1 MSGAAGG
8 SRINKENLKATIRDY
23 RDNVLKP
30 LGLDKSYDIT
40 GIRSRPEK
48 NIFGDIDIVV
58 SFPEGDKSELKKKLG
73 EFLDQINQIPVI
85 PKKGKK
91 YFIHGNIVST
101 LYPIQGKE
109 GEYVQID
116 NIVTVSKEEGKFT
129 YKMLDLPAQEQV
141 LAIGLVKAIFTELD
155 EAQIEKLFKDL
166 NIPDTDKPGEG
177 EEYDFNLNP
186 SELSLKIVPIGK
198 SGGREIWKSNNF
210 KDVKTLLSYLD
221 IDIEKDKFDS
231 IISKIK
237 KFKNRRSIDRLKGMF
252 AKNIRVG
259 DAEAG
264 TEKGDKKQQA
274 LDTVSSLEEKYDP
287 LVLELIRPF
296 LLEDENKKTIAVFPG
311 KFKPPHKDH
320 IARIK
325 AASADAD
332 EVIVIVSPKTEPGG
346 TAVSKK
352 KKEELE
358 ARLGTEMPITLEQS
372 LELFKKLNLPSN
384 IKVIAANDP
393 SLPVP
398 SSSPVSAA
406 YELFINNPQQQYIA
420 IFGKEE
426 DLNRFGQIPQNV
438 TVKNYSGAA
447 GNLSATDLRTALKKG
462 EDIKKYMPDG
472 ITPEEYKSALGLEEE
487 AVNEVG
493 EANVEPYKWEETD
506 KGEYRID
513 AKFKTDNKIEYI
525 VNLYIDDY
533 EGLKAIEV
541 EFTAK
546 SENDKY
552 PSTTT
557 VTNKD
562 EMYRVMATITSIIKK
577 YIEEYK
583 IQAIIYSPSKKSDKE
598 DDFNN
603 QRDKLYKAFISKTFP
618 NVEYKTS
625 KQGRIAM
632 LPNVNEGTCGYD
644 TNAETGEKLDT
655 PGGISETDPK
665 TGTGKKPKGSGR
677 RLYTDEDPSDT
688 VKVKFSTKQDIID
701 TLSKESFKSKSH
713 ARQSQIINLIHQ
725 RVRAAYER
733 AKDPEV
739 KSRLKNALEYAE
751 QRKEASKEKTERLHT
766 QKENVAPN
774 HSGKSSPY
782 GSGYKPLILEISK
795 FMINQGME
803 IQPLP
808 KVQFIDDDADN
819 AQDILGTTAY
829 YNPQSKT
836 IVLYTLDRHPKDILR
851 SFCHEMVHHEQNIK
865 NTLGNIKTQNTTEDS
880 HLDEIEREAYER
892 GNIMF
897 RNWTDSL
904 SKKTWQPKS
913 NVVTSDP
920 GGLDEIEDERETR
933 GDMGTQGVKYTIYC
947 DMDGVLCDF
956 DKRFMEFSNGI
967 PPSRYESEFG
977 KKAFWKLISGQGVK
991 FWVDIPWMSNG
1002 KQLWDYIKSYNPSLL
1017 SAPSMEESSRSGKRL
1032 WVDNEIPGTKL
1043 ILRSAEQKQ
1052 EFAKPNAILI
1062 DDRPSNIEQWRAKG
1076 GIGILHTSANKTIE
1090 QLKELGL

>member
-1 MSGAAGG
+1 VNQLTKHLIGELLEDKQVIGLYGG
-8 SRINKENLKATIRDY
+8 GFKPPTKGHFDVVEQALKEYPELDKLIIYVGGRVRDGITQEQSLAVWDQYKDLLDSKVDIQPSPSPIGDIIRY
-23 RDNVLKP
+23 GRDNP
-30 LGLDKSYDIT
+30 DQ
-40 GIRSRPEK
+40 
-48 NIFGDIDIVV
+48 IVY
-58 SFPEGDKSELKKKLG
+58 FFLG
-73 EFLDQINQIPVI
+73 ERE
-85 PKKGKK
+85 
-91 YFIHGNIVST
+91 
-101 LYPIQGKE
+101 GKE
-109 GEYVQID
+109 SDVAD
-116 NIVTVSKEEGKFT
+116 TASRTRNI
-129 YKMLDLPAQEQV
+129 
-141 LAIGLVKAIFTELD
+141 
-155 EAQIEKLFKDL
+155 
-166 NIPDTDKPGEG
+166 
-177 EEYDFNLNP
+177 
-186 SELSLKIVPIGK
+186 
-198 SGGREIWKSNNF
+198 
-210 KDVKTLLSYLD
+210 
-221 IDIEKDKFDS
+221 
-231 IISKIK
+231 
-237 KFKNRRSIDRLKGMF
+237 
-252 AKNIRVG
+252 
-259 DAEAG
+259 
-264 TEKGDKKQQA
+264 
-274 LDTVSSLEEKYDP
+274 EEKYP
-287 LVLELIRPF
+287 
-296 LLEDENKKTIAVFPG
+296 N
-311 KFKPPHKDH
+311 
-320 IARIK
+320 IK
-325 AASADAD
+325 
-332 EVIVIVSPKTEPGG
+332 
-346 TAVSKK
+346 
-352 KKEELE
+352 
-358 ARLGTEMPITLEQS
+358 
-372 LELFKKLNLPSN
+372 
-384 IKVIAANDP
+384 IKVIKSPDTGISGTAARKVLLNPEKTLEDFKQF
-393 SLPVP
+393 LPDKL
-398 SSSPVSAA
+398 S
-406 YELFINNPQQQYIA
+406 EEEKQQVY
-420 IFGKEE
+420 
-426 DLNRFGQIPQNV
+426 DL
-438 TVKNYSGAA
+438 
-447 GNLSATDLRTALKKG
+447 LKKG
-462 EDIKKYMPDG
+462 
-472 ITPEEYKSALGLEEE
+472 

-506 KGEYRID
+506 KGEYRIN
-513 AKFKTDNKIEYI
+513 AKFETDNKIEYI

-618 NVEYKTS
+618 DVEYKTN
-625 KQGRIAM
+625 KQGRIAI
-632 LPNVNEGTCGYD
+632 LHNVKEGTCGYD

-655 PGGISETDPK
+655 PGGISEADPK
-665 TGTGKKPKGSGR
+665 KGTGKKPKGSGR

-751 QRKEASKEKTERLHT
+751 QRKEASKEKTERLRT

-782 GSGYKPLILEISK
+782 GSGYKPLLLEISK

-808 KVQFIDDDADN
+808 KVQFIDDDTDN

-829 YNPQSKT
+829 YDPQSKT
-836 IVLYTLDRHPKDILR
+836 IVLYTLDRHPKDIMR
-851 SFCHEMVHHEQNIK
+851 SFCHEMIHHEQNMK
-865 NTLGNIKTQNTTEDS
+865 GTLGNIRTQNTTEDS

-904 SKKTWQPKS
+904 SKKTWQSES

-933 GDMGTQGVKYTIYC
+933 GDMGAQGVEYTIYC

-977 KKAFWKLISGQGVK
+977 KKAFWKLISEKGVGY
-991 FWVDIPWMSNG
+991 WVGIPWMPDG
-1002 KQLWDYIKSYNPSLL
+1002 KQLWNYIKPYNPSLL
-1017 SAPSMEESSRSGKRL
+1017 SAPSMEESSRLGKRL
-1032 WVDNEIPGTKL
+1032 WVRNNIPGTKL

-1052 EFAKPNAILI
+1052 EFANPNAILI
-1062 DDRPSNIEQWRAKG
+1062 DDRTSNIEQWRAKG
-1076 GIGILHTSANKTIE
+1076 GIGIMHTSANETIK
-1090 QLKELGL
+1090 QLKKLGL

>member
-1 MSGAAGG
+1 
-8 SRINKENLKATIRDY
+8 
-23 RDNVLKP
+23 
-30 LGLDKSYDIT
+30 
-40 GIRSRPEK
+40 
-48 NIFGDIDIVV
+48 
-58 SFPEGDKSELKKKLG
+58 
-73 EFLDQINQIPVI
+73 
-85 PKKGKK
+85 
-91 YFIHGNIVST
+91 
-101 LYPIQGKE
+101 
-109 GEYVQID
+109 
-116 NIVTVSKEEGKFT
+116 
-129 YKMLDLPAQEQV
+129 
-141 LAIGLVKAIFTELD
+141 
-155 EAQIEKLFKDL
+155 
-166 NIPDTDKPGEG
+166 
-177 EEYDFNLNP
+177 
-186 SELSLKIVPIGK
+186 
-198 SGGREIWKSNNF
+198 
-210 KDVKTLLSYLD
+210 
-221 IDIEKDKFDS
+221 
-231 IISKIK
+231 
-237 KFKNRRSIDRLKGMF
+237 
-252 AKNIRVG
+252 
-259 DAEAG
+259 
-264 TEKGDKKQQA
+264 
-274 LDTVSSLEEKYDP
+274 
-287 LVLELIRPF
+287 
-296 LLEDENKKTIAVFPG
+296 
-311 KFKPPHKDH
+311 
-320 IARIK
+320 
-325 AASADAD
+325 
-332 EVIVIVSPKTEPGG
+332 
-346 TAVSKK
+346 
-352 KKEELE
+352 
-358 ARLGTEMPITLEQS
+358 
-372 LELFKKLNLPSN
+372 
-384 IKVIAANDP
+384 
-393 SLPVP
+393 
-398 SSSPVSAA
+398 
-406 YELFINNPQQQYIA
+406 
-420 IFGKEE
+420 
-426 DLNRFGQIPQNV
+426 
-438 TVKNYSGAA
+438 
-447 GNLSATDLRTALKKG
+447 
-462 EDIKKYMPDG
+462 MPDG
-472 ITPEEYKSALGLEEE
+472 ITPEEYKSALGLEEK
-487 AVNEVG
+487 AV
-493 EANVEPYKWEETD
+493 K
-506 KGEYRID
+506 
-513 AKFKTDNKIEYI
+513 
-525 VNLYIDDY
+525 
-533 EGLKAIEV
+533 
-541 EFTAK
+541 
-546 SENDKY
+546 
-552 PSTTT
+552 
-557 VTNKD
+557 
-562 EMYRVMATITSIIKK
+562 
-577 YIEEYK
+577 
-583 IQAIIYSPSKKSDKE
+583 
-598 DDFNN
+598 
-603 QRDKLYKAFISKTFP
+603 
-618 NVEYKTS
+618 
-625 KQGRIAM
+625 
-632 LPNVNEGTCGYD
+632 EGTCGYD

-713 ARQSQIINLIHQ
+713 TRQSQIINLIHQ

-751 QRKEASKEKTERLHT
+751 QRKEASKEKTERLRT

-808 KVQFIDDDADN
+808 KVQFINDDADN

-851 SFCHEMVHHEQNIK
+851 SFCHEMVHHEQNMK
-865 NTLGNIKTQNTTEDS
+865 GTLGNIKTQNTTEDS

-904 SKKTWQPKS
+904 LKKTWQPEN

-991 FWVDIPWMSNG
+991 FWVDIPWMSDG

>member
-1 MSGAAGG
+1 VNQLTKHLIGELLEGKQVIGLFGG
-8 SRINKENLKATIRDY
+8 GFKPPTKGHFEVVKQILKEHPELDKLIIYVGGGVRDGITQEQSLAVWDQYKDLLDSKVDIQPSPSPIGDIIRY
-23 RDNVLKP
+23 GRDNPDQIVYFF
-30 LGLDKSYDIT
+30 LGEREGKESDVADT
-40 GIRSRPEK
+40 ASRTK
-48 NIFGDIDIVV
+48 NI
-58 SFPEGDKSELKKKLG
+58 
-73 EFLDQINQIPVI
+73 
-85 PKKGKK
+85 
-91 YFIHGNIVST
+91 
-101 LYPIQGKE
+101 
-109 GEYVQID
+109 
-116 NIVTVSKEEGKFT
+116 
-129 YKMLDLPAQEQV
+129 
-141 LAIGLVKAIFTELD
+141 
-155 EAQIEKLFKDL
+155 
-166 NIPDTDKPGEG
+166 
-177 EEYDFNLNP
+177 
-186 SELSLKIVPIGK
+186 
-198 SGGREIWKSNNF
+198 
-210 KDVKTLLSYLD
+210 
-221 IDIEKDKFDS
+221 
-231 IISKIK
+231 
-237 KFKNRRSIDRLKGMF
+237 
-252 AKNIRVG
+252 
-259 DAEAG
+259 
-264 TEKGDKKQQA
+264 
-274 LDTVSSLEEKYDP
+274 EEKYP
-287 LVLELIRPF
+287 
-296 LLEDENKKTIAVFPG
+296 N
-311 KFKPPHKDH
+311 
-320 IARIK
+320 IK
-325 AASADAD
+325 
-332 EVIVIVSPKTEPGG
+332 
-346 TAVSKK
+346 
-352 KKEELE
+352 
-358 ARLGTEMPITLEQS
+358 
-372 LELFKKLNLPSN
+372 
-384 IKVIAANDP
+384 IKVIKSPDTGISGTAARKVLLNPEKTLEDFKQF
-393 SLPVP
+393 LPDKL
-398 SSSPVSAA
+398 S
-406 YELFINNPQQQYIA
+406 EEEKQQVY
-420 IFGKEE
+420 
-426 DLNRFGQIPQNV
+426 DL
-438 TVKNYSGAA
+438 
-447 GNLSATDLRTALKKG
+447 LKKG
-462 EDIKKYMPDG
+462 
-472 ITPEEYKSALGLEEE
+472 

-493 EANVEPYKWEETD
+493 EANVEPYKWEETN

-655 PGGISETDPK
+655 PGDVSEADPK

-751 QRKEASKEKTERLHT
+751 QRKEASKEKTERLRT

-808 KVQFIDDDADN
+808 KVQFIDDDTDN

-829 YNPQSKT
+829 YDPQSKT

-851 SFCHEMVHHEQNIK
+851 SFCHEMVHHEQNMK
-865 NTLGNIKTQNTTEDS
+865 GTLGDIKTQNTTEDS
-880 HLDEIEREAYER
+880 HLDEIEREAYEK

-904 SKKTWQPKS
+904 SKKTWQPDS
-913 NVVTSDP
+913 QPLYS
-920 GGLDEIEDERETR
+920 GY
-933 GDMGTQGVKYTIYC
+933 GVKENDEKMREEKEDKGTGGYEIYC

-956 DKRFMEFSNGI
+956 DKRFMEFSNGM
-967 PPSRYESEFG
+967 PPGKYESKFG
-977 KKAFWKLISGQGVK
+977 KKAFWKLISEKGVGY
-991 FWVDIPWMSNG
+991 WVGIPWMSDG
-1002 KQLWDYIKSYNPSLL
+1002 KQLWSYIKPHNPSLL
-1017 SAPSMEESSRSGKRL
+1017 SAPSMEESSRLGKRL
-1032 WVDNEIPGTKL
+1032 WVRNNIPGTKL

-1052 EFAKPNAILI
+1052 EFANPNAILI

-1076 GIGILHTSANKTIE
+1076 GIGILHTSADETIK